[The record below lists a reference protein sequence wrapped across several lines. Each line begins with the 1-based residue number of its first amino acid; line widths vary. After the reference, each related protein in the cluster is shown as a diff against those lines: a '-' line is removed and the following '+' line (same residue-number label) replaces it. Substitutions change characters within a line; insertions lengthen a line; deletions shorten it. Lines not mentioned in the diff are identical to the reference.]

1 MRDQKLMKRVKFAC
15 HSSERRL
22 HHNKTVVRI
31 LDTAESLS
39 WEGFFSGKGLGGLW
53 VDRGL
58 GKMVGQLIGQGD
70 VSVGINPFAAGGLF
84 GWYKMIQ
91 KHLKDDFKSWHMG
104 THLRVLIESY
114 PMNINMTGFI
124 WFSIIFAPSCFRW
137 K

>member
-1 MRDQKLMKRVKFAC
+1 MRDQKLMKRVKFGC

-31 LDTAESLS
+31 LDTAESFS

-70 VSVGINPFAAGGLF
+70 VSVGIKCEVITL
-84 GWYKMIQ
+84 
-91 KHLKDDFKSWHMG
+91 
-104 THLRVLIESY
+104 SY
-114 PMNINMTGFI
+114 PCSEAIHEGGF
-124 WFSIIFAPSCFRW
+124 
-137 K
+137 

>member
-1 MRDQKLMKRVKFAC
+1 M
-15 HSSERRL
+15 

-84 GWYKMIQ
+84 GRYKMMQ
-91 KHLKDDFKSWHMG
+91 K
-104 THLRVLIESY
+104 
-114 PMNINMTGFI
+114 P
-124 WFSIIFAPSCFRW
+124 
-137 K
+137 